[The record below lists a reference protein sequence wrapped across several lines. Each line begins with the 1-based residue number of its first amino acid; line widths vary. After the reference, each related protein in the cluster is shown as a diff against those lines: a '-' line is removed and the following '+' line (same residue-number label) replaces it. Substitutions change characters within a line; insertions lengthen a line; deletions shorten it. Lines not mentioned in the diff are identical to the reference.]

1 MLKAKNEGWYDTRW
15 CDHKN
20 VMEYNY
26 IEDYSDQANKQAEV
40 EEVGYEQELADTASL
55 TAASS
60 RMLASSIATTPPSE
74 RSTKKTEPSPTTN
87 TWIGGTDRAKSPGD
101 KHTAEFTITLDTGF
115 GDAVARN
122 RAMYNQHNA
131 QGAQGLQQGPRII

>member
-1 MLKAKNEGWYDTRW
+1 MKAKNEGWYDTRW

-55 TAASS
+55 TATSS

-74 RSTKKTEPSPTTN
+74 RSTKKNGAIPYN
-87 TWIGGTDRAKSPGD
+87 
-101 KHTAEFTITLDTGF
+101 
-115 GDAVARN
+115 RN
-122 RAMYNQHNA
+122 
-131 QGAQGLQQGPRII
+131 